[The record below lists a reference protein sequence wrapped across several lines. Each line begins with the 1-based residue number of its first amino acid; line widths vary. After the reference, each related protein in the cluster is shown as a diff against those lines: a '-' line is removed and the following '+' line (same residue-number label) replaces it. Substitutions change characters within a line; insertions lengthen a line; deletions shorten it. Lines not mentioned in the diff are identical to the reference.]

1 MIKYFHGLKQSKSL
15 AQVTREIVFLRRSI
29 NTEHKFNAGLASA
42 DCRNLAMSSW
52 LTNCPGCS
60 NWFSSALK
68 SLATVSSR
76 AASEALFSS
85 SSLTTDSKTP
95 SLSFDSFLEGTSLSL
110 AGGHWS
116 TFLWKGGFHLFSL
129 QFCQRLS
136 TSAAVLRI
144 GTGSAGGR
152 RSSTR
157 TCQGSIWTGS
167 RL

>member
-42 DCRNLAMSSW
+42 DCRNLAMSPL

-95 SLSFDSFLEGTSLSL
+95 SLSFDSLSL

-157 TCQGSIWTGS
+157 ISQGSIWTGS